1 MRPLD
6 YRAPGSVE
14 ETLDLLQRYGDV
26 ATLLAGGQSLLILL
40 RQGLVT
46 PEVLVGLKRVRGLDG
61 ITADPD
67 TLSLGSMVT
76 YATAAGDPR
85 VAEHA
90 PLVSAAAG
98 QVGSVHIR
106 NLGTLGGSLC
116 HADPAGD
123 VPTVLLAL
131 DAALHTVSPGGAG
144 ARLGIDDF
152 FRGLFE
158 TRLEPGELL
167 VSIEVPAA
175 PPGATFG
182 YRRFSYRSGEY
193 PMAVAACRLAWEDGR
208 CTGARVAVGGA
219 GEHPRRLPE
228 LEGLLEGVAAGD
240 VVAAASGSEPFAA
253 LRPIAD
259 IRGSEGWKRRVV
271 AELVRA
277 TIADAVAT
285 RTRDG

>member
-14 ETLDLLQRYGDV
+14 ETLDLLQRSGDG

-61 ITADPD
+61 ITAGPD

-85 VAEHA
+85 VAERA
-90 PLVSAAAG
+90 QLVGAAAG

-131 DAALHTVSPGGAG
+131 DAVLHTVSPGGAG
-144 ARLGIDDF
+144 ARHGIDDF

-175 PPGATFG
+175 PSGATFG

-193 PMAVAACRLAWEDGR
+193 PMAVAACRLAWEDGQ

-228 LEGLLEGVAAGD
+228 LEGLLEGIAAGD
-240 VVAAASGSEPFAA
+240 VIAAASGSEPFAA

-285 RTRDG
+285 RS